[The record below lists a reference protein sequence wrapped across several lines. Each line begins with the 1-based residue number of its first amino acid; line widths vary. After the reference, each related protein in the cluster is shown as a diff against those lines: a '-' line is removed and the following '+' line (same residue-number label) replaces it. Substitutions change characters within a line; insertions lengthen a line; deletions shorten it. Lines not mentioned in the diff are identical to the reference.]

1 VFWKILSIIDYHKP
15 DCYLSKESR
24 DHDETRTFKTITDN
38 LEKRVFGTAVLNTAE
53 ITGIPQHRERIYIV
67 CEIKTVFD
75 EFSLD
80 FPKIEKRKI
89 TEFLEPIVPQKYYYL
104 ISQPLGIFCGTAW

>member
-1 VFWKILSIIDYHKP
+1 LENVKNLVT
-15 DCYLSKESR
+15 
-24 DHDETRTFKTITDN
+24 HDETRTFKTITDN
-38 LEKRVFGTAVLNTAE
+38 LEKGYFIRYKVLNTAE
-53 ITGIPQHRERIYIV
+53 ITGIPAQRKDLYCVR
-67 CEIKTVFD
+67 EIKTVFD

>member
-1 VFWKILSIIDYHKP
+1 
-15 DCYLSKESR
+15 
-24 DHDETRTFKTITDN
+24 
-38 LEKRVFGTAVLNTAE
+38 
-53 ITGIPQHRERIYIV
+53 V

-89 TEFLEPIVPQKYYYL
+89 TEFLEPIVPQKYYYP

>member
-1 VFWKILSIIDYHKP
+1 V
-15 DCYLSKESR
+15 R
-24 DHDETRTFKTITDN
+24 
-38 LEKRVFGTAVLNTAE
+38 
-53 ITGIPQHRERIYIV
+53 
-67 CEIKTVFD
+67 EIKTVFD

-89 TEFLEPIVPQKYYYL
+89 TEFLEPIVPQKYYYS